1 MLPNFPINEFIQAA
15 LHGTADRVP
24 FSPYPDGTYK
34 STVFIASPGLEA
46 KIATALAPYGI
57 TPVIGHDQTHHKIRR
72 IKLVISAEQVAAA
85 AAQYTTETLSR
96 LKETSGHDWYY
107 EPFRNSYISGFV
119 SPDDANALEDSL
131 RAAGL
136 KGCTEC
142 TIKHDNHTI
151 ELGDQPGRS
160 LQSIADEK
168 GIAVTDASSVIEVD
182 TISVSRWMAAKPKA
196 AQVGTADTRQGAVRS

>member
-15 LHGTADRVP
+15 LHGTAERVP

-34 STVFIASPGLEA
+34 STAFIANPGLEA

-72 IKLVISAEQVAAA
+72 IKLEISKEQVDAA
-85 AAQYTTETLSR
+85 AAQYTAEALGR
-96 LKETSGHDWYY
+96 LKETSGLDWHY
-107 EPFRNSYISGFV
+107 EASRNSYISGFV
-119 SPDDANALEDSL
+119 ASDDANALEDSL
-131 RAAGL
+131 NAAGL
-136 KGCTEC
+136 KGCIEC
-142 TIKHDNHTI
+142 TIKRDNHNI
-151 ELGDQPGRS
+151 DMDDQSGRS

-168 GIAVTDASSVIEVD
+168 GIAVTDESSVIEVD
-182 TISVSRWMAAKPKA
+182 TIFVGRWMAAKPKA